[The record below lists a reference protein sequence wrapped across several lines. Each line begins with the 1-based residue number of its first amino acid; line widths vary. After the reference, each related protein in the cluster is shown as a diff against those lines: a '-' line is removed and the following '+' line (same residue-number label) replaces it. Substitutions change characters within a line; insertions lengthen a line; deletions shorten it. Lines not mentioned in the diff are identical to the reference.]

1 MITTAELL
9 LAARL
14 PLLELG
20 QRANAIREA
29 TYADRT
35 YFAAHPAPA
44 LELALPSSATIEETI
59 EEIVAHLLAHPQDPI
74 SVEPSIVATPG
85 DTTGEAEIRL
95 IALARLA
102 YPPTT
107 HIRAHWTRLSDA
119 IAQVALRFGADELTG
134 FPPHLD
140 RREIL
145 RAIHEAGREPYL
157 CNAAYAPVALPS
169 STVHDLKIL

>member
-1 MITTAELL
+1 MITTEELL

-20 QRANAIREA
+20 RRANAIREN
-29 TYADRT
+29 THADRT
-35 YFAAHPAPA
+35 YFCAHPAPA
-44 LELALPSSATIEETI
+44 LELALPSSAMP
-59 EEIVAHLLAHPQDPI
+59 EEIVAHLLAHPQSPI
-74 SVEPSIVATPG
+74 SVEPSIVAAQG

-102 YPPTT
+102 FPPTT

-145 RAIHEAGREPYL
+145 RAIHEAGREPYP
-157 CNAAYAPVALPS
+157 CNAAYAPITLPES
-169 STVHDLKIL
+169 GPRLNVLPVTTK

>member
-1 MITTAELL
+1 MITTEELL

-20 QRANAIREA
+20 QRANAIRET
-29 TYADRT
+29 TYGDCT

-44 LELALPSSATIEETI
+44 LELALPSSATP
-59 EEIVAHLLAHPQDPI
+59 EEIVARLLAHPKNPI
-74 SVEPSIVATPG
+74 SVEPSIVATQG

-102 YPPTT
+102 FPPTI
-107 HIRAHWTRLSDA
+107 HIRANWTRLSDA

-145 RAIHEAGREPYL
+145 RAIQEAGREPYP
-157 CNAAYAPVALPS
+157 CNAAYDPITLPELASRLNVLPVI
-169 STVHDLKIL
+169 TK

>member
-1 MITTAELL
+1 MITTEELL

-20 QRANAIREA
+20 LRANAIREA

-44 LELALPSSATIEETI
+44 LELAVPSSATP
-59 EEIVAHLLAHPQDPI
+59 EEIVARLIAHPLNCA
-74 SVEPSIVATPG
+74 SVEPTVVAEPG
-85 DTTGEAEIRL
+85 ETTGEAEIRL

-102 YPPTT
+102 FPPTT
-107 HIRAHWTRLSDA
+107 HIRAHWTHLSDA

-134 FPPHLD
+134 FPPNLD

-145 RAIHEAGREPYL
+145 RAIQEAGRQPYP
-157 CNAAYAPVALPS
+157 CDAAYTPITLPPT
-169 STVHDLKIL
+169 TVHDLKIL

>member
-1 MITTAELL
+1 MITTEELL

-20 QRANAIREA
+20 KRANAIRET
-29 TYADRT
+29 TYGDRT
-35 YFAAHPAPA
+35 YFCAHPAHA
-44 LELALPSSATIEETI
+44 LELAIPSSATP
-59 EEIVAHLLAHPQDPI
+59 EEIVARLQAHFENPI
-74 SVEPSIVATPG
+74 SVEPSIVVAHG

-102 YPPTT
+102 FPPTT
-107 HIRAHWTRLSDA
+107 HIRAHWTHLSDA

-134 FPPHLD
+134 FPPTLD

-145 RAIHEAGREPYL
+145 RAIQEAGREPYP
-157 CNAAYAPVALPS
+157 CNAAYAPITLTETTSHELNVL
-169 STVHDLKIL
+169 

>member
-1 MITTAELL
+1 MITTEELL

-20 QRANAIREA
+20 QRANAIRE
-29 TYADRT
+29 TTHADRT
-35 YFAAHPAPA
+35 YFCAHPAPA
-44 LELALPSSATIEETI
+44 LELALPSSATP
-59 EEIVAHLLAHPQDPI
+59 EEIVARLLAHPLHCA
-74 SVEPSIVATPG
+74 SVEPAVVAAPG

-102 YPPTT
+102 FPPTI
-107 HIRAHWTRLSDA
+107 HIRANWTRLSDA

-145 RAIHEAGREPYL
+145 RAIREAGREPYP
-157 CNAAYAPVALPS
+157 CNAAYAPITLPEPAPGFNLLPV
-169 STVHDLKIL
+169 TTK

>member
-1 MITTAELL
+1 MITTEELL

-44 LELALPSSATIEETI
+44 LELALPASATI
-59 EEIVAHLLAHPQDPI
+59 EEIVARLLAHPPNPI

-145 RAIHEAGREPYL
+145 RAIHEAGREPYP
-157 CNAAYAPVALPS
+157 CNAAYTPVALPS
-169 STVHDLKIL
+169 STVHDLKVL

>member
-1 MITTAELL
+1 MITTEELL

-20 QRANAIREA
+20 QRANAIRET
-29 TYADRT
+29 TYGDCT

-44 LELALPSSATIEETI
+44 LELALPSSATP
-59 EEIVAHLLAHPQDPI
+59 EEIVARLLAHPKNPI
-74 SVEPSIVATPG
+74 SVEPSIVATQG

-102 YPPTT
+102 FPPTI

-134 FPPHLD
+134 FPPDLD

-145 RAIHEAGREPYL
+145 RAIREAGREPYP
-157 CNAAYAPVALPS
+157 CNAAYAPITLPEPAPGFNLLPV
-169 STVHDLKIL
+169 TTK

>member
-1 MITTAELL
+1 MITTEELL

-20 QRANAIREA
+20 QRANAIRET
-29 TYADRT
+29 TYGDRT
-35 YFAAHPAPA
+35 YFCAHPAPA
-44 LELALPSSATIEETI
+44 LELALPSSATIEE
-59 EEIVAHLLAHPQDPI
+59 IVARLIAHSINPI
-74 SVEPSIVATPG
+74 SVEPSIIAVQGA
-85 DTTGEAEIRL
+85 TTGEAEIRL

-102 YPPTT
+102 FPPTI

-145 RAIHEAGREPYL
+145 RAIQEAGREPYP
-157 CNAAYAPVALPS
+157 CNAAYDPITLPELASRLNVLPVI
-169 STVHDLKIL
+169 TK

>member
-1 MITTAELL
+1 MITTEELL

-20 QRANAIREA
+20 RRANAIREA
-29 TYADRT
+29 AYADRT
-35 YFAAHPAPA
+35 YFSPHPAPA
-44 LELALPSSATIEETI
+44 LELALSSSATIEE
-59 EEIVAHLLAHPQDPI
+59 IVTRLLAHSLNCA
-74 SVEPSIVATPG
+74 SVEPTVVAAPG

-102 YPPTT
+102 FPPTV

-145 RAIHEAGREPYL
+145 RTIREAGREPYV
-157 CNAAYAPVALPS
+157 CDAAYTPIALPELAS
-169 STVHDLKIL
+169 HELKVL

>member
-1 MITTAELL
+1 MITTEELL

-20 QRANAIREA
+20 QRANAIRETA
-29 TYADRT
+29 HANRT
-35 YFAAHPAPA
+35 YFCAHPVPA
-44 LELALPSSATIEETI
+44 LELALPSSATIEEV
-59 EEIVAHLLAHPQDPI
+59 VARLLAHSVNPI
-74 SVEPSIVATPG
+74 SVEPSIIAAQG

-102 YPPTT
+102 FPPTI

-134 FPPHLD
+134 FPPDLD

-145 RAIHEAGREPYL
+145 RAIHEAGREPYP
-157 CNAAYAPVALPS
+157 CNATYAPITLPAPAPGFNLLPV
-169 STVHDLKIL
+169 TTK

>member
-1 MITTAELL
+1 MITTEELL

-35 YFAAHPAPA
+35 YFAAHPDPA
-44 LELALPSSATIEETI
+44 LQLALPSSATIEE
-59 EEIVAHLLAHPQDPI
+59 IVARLLAPPKNPI

-145 RAIHEAGREPYL
+145 RAIQEAGREPYP
-157 CNAAYAPVALPS
+157 CDDAYTPVALPS
-169 STVHDLKIL
+169 STVHDLKVL

>member
-1 MITTAELL
+1 MITTEELL

-20 QRANAIREA
+20 QRANAIRET
-29 TYADRT
+29 TYGDCT

-44 LELALPSSATIEETI
+44 LELALPSSATP
-59 EEIVAHLLAHPQDPI
+59 EEIVARLLAHPKNPI
-74 SVEPSIVATPG
+74 SVEPSIVATQG

-102 YPPTT
+102 FPPTI

-145 RAIHEAGREPYL
+145 RAIQEAGREPYP
-157 CNAAYAPVALPS
+157 CNAAYDPITLPELASRLNVLPVI
-169 STVHDLKIL
+169 TK